1 MPQLNFGQPANG
13 IMQMAYVVADI
24 REAMQHWITHLRV
37 GPWFLLEHFT
47 GEHPVYRGRESRADV
62 AIAMSFAGHMN
73 IELIQP
79 NDAHPSVYR
88 ELIDTRGYGFH
99 HWGVASAD
107 IDGDIERYA
116 RVGMEVAFRAGVP
129 TGGDVAYL
137 DTHGAMPG
145 FVELIS
151 TNPAMERVFSRFYG
165 AALSWDGSDA
175 IRPFA

>member
-1 MPQLNFGQPANG
+1 
-13 IMQMAYVVADI
+13 
-24 REAMQHWITHLRV
+24 
-37 GPWFLLEHFT
+37 
-47 GEHPVYRGRESRADV
+47 
-62 AIAMSFAGHMN
+62 MN

-79 NDAHPSVYR
+79 NDTHPSVYR
-88 ELIDTRGYGFH
+88 ELIDTRGHGFH

-107 IDGDIERYA
+107 IDTDIVRYERM
-116 RVGMEVAFRAGVP
+116 GMEVAFRAGVP

-151 TNPAMERVFSRFYG
+151 TNPAMERAFSRFYG
-165 AALSWDGSDA
+165 AALAWDGADP